1 MDEKLYTQSE
11 NIITKTSYFYTEL
24 MVTAGP
30 RKDFK
35 NDANEGD
42 YDLGEDVAGCFVI
55 KDRAFFW
62 LLDGTS
68 DCPVFKDT
76 DGKEYFSSRLLAQE
90 LGWHIQ
96 ETIWESGPLKTFD
109 SRVILENAFHKI
121 RDHWEKRIKELSED
135 DKERLLQLIAEKTQ
149 LIVSTTVI
157 LGMLTVNGELQV
169 SHVGDSVEVV
179 HPDSPL
185 PENKGR
191 FFMVMTKDDENGEI
205 ILKNNPFDDT
215 RCQTESLQKIKS
227 IILASDGISKNTIAW
242 LKMRKPDFR
251 DPAFRK
257 TIAAI
262 RQKTCDDKAICII
275 QILTDDESNDTR
287 QND

>member
-1 MDEKLYTQSE
+1 MEEILNTQGE
-11 NIITKTSYFYTEL
+11 YVKPKTSYFYTEL

-42 YDLGEDVAGCFVI
+42 FDLGEDVAGCFVI

-68 DCPVFKDT
+68 DCPVRKDSF
-76 DGKEYFSSRLLAQE
+76 GKEYFSSRLLAQE

-96 ETIWESGPLKTFD
+96 ESIWKSGPLNTFD
-109 SRVILENAFHKI
+109 SRAILENAFHNI
-121 RDHWEKRIKELSED
+121 RDHWEKRVKELSED
-135 DKERLLQLIAEKTQ
+135 DKERLLQLITEKTK

-157 LGMLTVNGELQV
+157 LGMLTLNGELQV
-169 SHVGDSVEVV
+169 SQIGDSVIVV
-179 HPDSPL
+179 NPDNL
-185 PENKGR
+185 FPENKGR
-191 FFMVMTKDDENGEI
+191 FFMIMEKDENREI
-205 ILKNNPFDDT
+205 IFTYNPFEDT
-215 RCQTESLQKIKS
+215 RCQTESPQNIES